1 MPGTRGVA
9 QGGPLWMG
17 QPTPPS
23 TARARRGFST
33 DVLAVRG
40 GWVDLFGDR
49 LVKRNHILRPQRH
62 VRFIFRPGWDG
73 GQRQLRRAGGRQ
85 WLRTQSPCTV
95 SPAAGSDWPQPPNK
109 VDTGSHGMAGHPGTS
124 RAPPL
129 FMQKPSAETVNHNA
143 RPVRRLVQIASLVSR
158 YEDDR
163 RRGPRS
169 TTTFSFFLVIRPYGR
184 WMARGDQSEARWAR
198 AGRYTHRTPGTAAE
212 RRVQE
217 KSHSKS
223 RTRSRAEATNLYA
236 DAADCNPGAS
246 LPGGRA
252 LGN

>member
-1 MPGTRGVA
+1 
-9 QGGPLWMG
+9 MG

-40 GWVDLFGDR
+40 GWVDPFGDR
-49 LVKRNHILRPQRH
+49 LAKRNHILRPQRH

-129 FMQKPSAETVNHNA
+129 FMQEPSAETVNHNA

-184 WMARGDQSEARWAR
+184 WMARGDQCLRR
-198 AGRYTHRTPGTAAE
+198 AGPAPGVTPTGHQAPRPKGACRKNPTAKAGHALA
-212 RRVQE
+212 RRPPICTPMLLTVIPVRHCPE
-217 KSHSKS
+217 VAHSGIETTRRGRGAPS
-223 RTRSRAEATNLYA
+223 R
-236 DAADCNPGAS
+236 
-246 LPGGRA
+246 
-252 LGN
+252 